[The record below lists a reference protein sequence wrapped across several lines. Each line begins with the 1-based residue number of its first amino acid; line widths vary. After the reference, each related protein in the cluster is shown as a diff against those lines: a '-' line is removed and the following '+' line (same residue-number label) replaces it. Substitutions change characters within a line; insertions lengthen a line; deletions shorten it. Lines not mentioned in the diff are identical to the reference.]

1 MEGERNMSG
10 QFFVDTGNLLIL
22 QPYQHLNDPEPSR
35 HDQFQ
40 HNATPKPHTTVLQ
53 LQDGLYTTGW
63 TSKRYISFCTCI
75 FYLNVLSLSLSL
87 PLSLLSGA

>member
-1 MEGERNMSG
+1 MSG

-53 LQDGLYTTGW
+53 LQDGLQKG
-63 TSKRYISFCTCI
+63 I
-75 FYLNVLSLSLSL
+75 FLFLHVYSIQMFSLSL